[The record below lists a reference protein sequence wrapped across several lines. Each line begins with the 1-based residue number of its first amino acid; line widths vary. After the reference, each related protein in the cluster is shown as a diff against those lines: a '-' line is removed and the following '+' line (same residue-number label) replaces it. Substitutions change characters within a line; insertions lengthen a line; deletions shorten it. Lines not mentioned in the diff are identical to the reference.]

1 MTSLRAALVI
11 FAAASLPLGAQETKK
26 PDDVLQKR
34 DGGILVGRI
43 LKIESETVEFF
54 ANGEKEPRR
63 IAIRDLMPYSV
74 YRMRLERVDKTS
86 GPARFELGEYCM
98 IHGLYSTAAREF
110 EEAGK
115 LDKSLEEKA
124 RKRREEAH
132 VEDGRAKF
140 EEAKK
145 LHTAKNYEAAK
156 DILRILIDKY
166 GDTPYADEARK
177 LDAKMAEEIAKES
190 EEKKKMLAAL
200 AAEKEKAK
208 EKVKEDQDKL
218 AQSKTVELIEEA
230 QKLWAEGL
238 DHEPKNLTKADRA
251 WTSAEQSLLRA
262 RAYVEVLL
270 RSNDVETIK
279 KAKDLERQVDLWLVK
294 TYYRLGRMWAVELAY
309 PKALEWLNKGLKV
322 PHDDQMDHLL
332 NEVLLQISL
341 KKISERA
348 AGRGY

>member
-1 MTSLRAALVI
+1 MTSLRAALI
-11 FAAASLPLGAQETKK
+11 LCAALLPLAAQEAKK
-26 PDDVLQKR
+26 PDDVLQKK

-43 LKIESETVEFF
+43 LKIESDLVEFF

-63 IAIRDLMPYSV
+63 ISIRDLMPYSV

-98 IHGLYSTAAREF
+98 SNGLYSTASREF

-115 LDKSLEEKA
+115 LDKALEERAK
-124 RKRREEAH
+124 KRRDEAH

-145 LHTAKNYEAAK
+145 LHSAKNYEAAK

-177 LDAKMAEEIAKES
+177 VDDKMAAEIAKES

-200 AAEKEKAK
+200 AQEKEKAK
-208 EKVKEDQDKL
+208 EKIKEDQDKML
-218 AQSKTVELIEEA
+218 QAKTVEFIEEA
-230 QKLWAEGL
+230 HKLWAEGL

-251 WTSAEQSLLRA
+251 WTGAETALLQA
-262 RAYVEVLL
+262 RRNVDILL
-270 RSNDVETIK
+270 KSNDVETIK